1 MKILQIIDYE
11 TGIRGSRQGINR
23 RSWYDQ
29 RN

>member
-1 MKILQIIDYE
+1 LQIIDYE